1 MEERERSDRDALL
14 TGQVVVDALLPR
26 SKTDHRPLHITARN
40 DTSRLGPAW
49 IPIAVKGY
57 FKARGGYSIPGSN
70 PAPDIYAFT
79 GWIPEHLDLNSG
91 FRREKEWKRLYEAWQ
106 KGRVILTL
114 GSGLNASSGLVPLHA
129 YGVTSRSAGRD
140 DC

>member
-1 MEERERSDRDALL
+1 M
-14 TGQVVVDALLPR
+14 VDALLPR
-26 SKTDHRPLHITARN
+26 SKTDQRPLHITARN
-40 DTSRLGPAW
+40 ETSTLGPAW

-91 FRREKEWKRLYEAWQ
+91 FRREKEWKRLYDSWQ
-106 KGRVILTL
+106 KGQVILTL
-114 GSGLNASSGLVPLHA
+114 GSGVNVSSGMVPLHA
-129 YGVTSRSAGRD
+129 YGVTSKALGVTIAD
-140 DC
+140 DRRPRERRGPPVGHL

>member
-1 MEERERSDRDALL
+1 M
-14 TGQVVVDALLPR
+14 
-26 SKTDHRPLHITARN
+26 
-40 DTSRLGPAW
+40 
-49 IPIAVKGY
+49 KGY

-106 KGRVILTL
+106 KGSVILTL
-114 GSGLNASSGLVPLHA
+114 GSGVHVTPGLVPLHA
-129 YGVTSRSAGRD
+129 YGVTSEF
-140 DC
+140 CINLFC